1 MKKYINFNTE
11 ERKNAATSFEKDFF
25 KLMINCV
32 YRKTMETLQKRIN
45 VKLVNNEKDFL
56 KHVTKPNFISKK
68 VFDNNFSAIHEIKPV
83 LTLNKSIHVGFT
95 ILELSK
101 Y

>member
-1 MKKYINFNTE
+1 MKKYVNFNTE
-11 ERKNAATSFEKDFF
+11 ERKNAATSFQKDFF

-45 VKLVNNEKDFL
+45 VKLVNNEKDYL

-68 VFDNNFSAIHEIKPV
+68 VFGNNFSAIHEIKPV
-83 LTLNKSIHVGFT
+83 LTLNKSIHVGFA
-95 ILELSK
+95 IL
-101 Y
+101 